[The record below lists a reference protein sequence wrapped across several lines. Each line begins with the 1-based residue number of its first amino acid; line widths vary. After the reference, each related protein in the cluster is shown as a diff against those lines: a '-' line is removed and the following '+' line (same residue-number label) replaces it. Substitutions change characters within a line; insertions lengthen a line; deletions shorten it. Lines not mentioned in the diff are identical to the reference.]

1 MRNIKQKRITFK
13 EKAWYII
20 KPFLAYMVLKTVILY
35 SLAIII
41 QCLPINGLNTWVSDN
56 SYMLSAVLNGVASI
70 IAAIFLL
77 KDFLNEVATEGEVDI
92 DKSTPRQLID
102 YIKNGFLGYG
112 KINAKG
118 LVMSMFSGAA
128 LALALNFIIG
138 FALDFFNIGSASYD
152 TVEAIQY
159 SVPLWL
165 GIILYGIV
173 SPITEEIVFRGV
185 LYNRTKRFYSIPR
198 SVIFSALLFGIFH
211 ANLPQL
217 IYGTLMGALI
227 ALCYERNKCFAAPV
241 VFHTAANIV
250 VFTLSFL

>member
-1 MRNIKQKRITFK
+1 MREVKQKRITFR

-20 KPFLAYMVLKTVILY
+20 KPFLIYMVLKTVILY
-35 SLAIII
+35 SLALIISSI
-41 QCLPINGLNTWVSDN
+41 FNAWVSDN
-56 SYMLSAVLNGVASI
+56 SYLISAVLNGIASLG
-70 IAAIFLL
+70 AAGVLL
-77 KDFLNEVATEGEVDI
+77 KDFLNEVAIEGEVDI
-92 DKSTPRQLID
+92 DKNIFRQLAD
-102 YIKNGFLGYG
+102 YVKNGFLGYG
-112 KINAKG
+112 KIDTKE
-118 LVMSMFSGAA
+118 LVMSIVSGAI
-128 LALALNFIIG
+128 LAIALNFIIG
-138 FALDFFNIGSASYD
+138 FALDLFNIGSASYD

-173 SPITEEIVFRGV
+173 SPIAEEIVFRGV

-217 IYGTLMGALI
+217 IYGTLMGVLI

-241 VFHTAANIV
+241 FFHMAANIV
-250 VFTLSFL
+250 VFTLSFI